1 MTPRAKDDNRAQSC
15 SSTANE
21 AKPYQGKRPPK
32 KDLLR
37 TVVVINVGTED
48 NRETFSTH
56 RELLSFYSPYF
67 RAMMNG
73 SWEEAKTNIINLTA
87 DEPHIYEIFQNWLYG
102 IDLDLDP
109 PQARDISL
117 MLRLWIFGDKVQV
130 PGFQN
135 AAIEGLRF
143 ATNEPPRVVRR
154 SDVAAAFENSG
165 EGSPL
170 RKFIVDLYV
179 WEGSLPGLMRKF
191 LDESYPKAF
200 IAQFFEGYV
209 DAFPRCGAQ
218 TVKKNRPY
226 GANAQ
231 RYYVPFPG
239 STVGRDPTA
248 EATED

>member
-1 MTPRAKDDNRAQSC
+1 MA
-15 SSTANE
+15 
-21 AKPYQGKRPPK
+21 AKPLYR
-32 KDLLR
+32 DLLR